1 MDDPRCNQEWGVQI
15 CSCGA
20 PGYKPWNS
28 VCAGIDLRRSTV
40 LGGSDTVCPT
50 IVRPSEAA
58 KLDYLSILRGKYLKR
73 QTVAIEKYFFQY
85 SLKKTKTTNV
95 EKVKY
100 TLASDMASDM
110 ASAAL

>member
-1 MDDPRCNQEWGVQI
+1 MDDPRCNQAWGVQI

-40 LGGSDTVCPT
+40 IGGSDIVCPT

-58 KLDYLSILRGKYLKR
+58 KLDCLPEANI
-73 QTVAIEKYFFQY
+73 
-85 SLKKTKTTNV
+85 
-95 EKVKY
+95 
-100 TLASDMASDM
+100 
-110 ASAAL
+110 